1 MFNEPISTLHEFTQ
15 MKYRSIKVA
24 RCLINVRVILNEFD
38 DYFGVVKNSTYGT
51 KLKTEIITKITD
63 ANQACE
69 NLINLVC
76 SVESGM
82 TKMEDS
88 YELMLRDKAIK
99 TTDFLEKLY
108 QQIIEP
114 EIMSLDISHIQAL
127 DKMTAFQESYQVK
140 ADKLRNLG
148 RASTFLRFQ
157 ETIDMSLIGQIEYA
171 LKYRRILWEL
181 NRDLV
186 ELVDRIRYVE
196 VVKLKID
203 EIDQFVGVKEQILKS
218 LLKNLPE
225 SPCLTSIAEQMK
237 KLSQLSPF
245 MKALVS
251 PYLKEN
257 HKEELRKIY
266 QRVCSG
272 ETIVMMSSG
281 LVTLAALERLQTD
294 KIRAEVISMSLRA
307 YHEDFLTS
315 KLKELKE
322 KWNHAEV
329 PMDPI
334 EKRTELMGLGNLKKY
349 HEDFADTMQTISK
362 ILSNKHVNIIQRE
375 AEEFEKNLRRANTI
389 IVRTESLQ
397 QRLVFFED
405 LFGAPDIK
413 KHMVTESVLFD
424 NSSKLLLGVLKR
436 IENRT
441 AVMGIWRVSQIE
453 DHIGKVMTNFDTL
466 QVQVEAHLAAK
477 RQRFSRLYLLN
488 DEELLDLMAQ
498 FYKNVNVFNT
508 YLGKMF
514 QAISSIKLVE
524 DNSDHYINGIVSP
537 NGEMVQFAEIPFQS
551 KGALEEVME
560 QLLLVMRTKIKDLIF
575 KRVEELMETM
585 ITTRLEKFELEKF
598 AKENVLQPALI
609 AMDYFLDQL
618 IMSTVGKDED
628 QAMENILLS
637 CLYSRLQV
645 TTRSGETRD
654 GSGHRGTQRSPEDPT
669 RQLHAAVHQAQRYVL
684 PHHQQRSQRVDS
696 IFSQEQV

>member
-1 MFNEPISTLHEFTQ
+1 
-15 MKYRSIKVA
+15 MKYRSIKIA

-38 DYFGVVKNSTYGT
+38 DYFSVVKNSTYGQ
-51 KLKTEIITKITD
+51 KLKTEIITKITE

-88 YELMLRDKAIK
+88 FELLLRDKAIK

-127 DKMTAFQESYQVK
+127 DKMSAFQESYQLK

-148 RASTFLRFQ
+148 RASIFLRFQ
-157 ETIDMSLIGQIEYA
+157 ENIDMSLIGQIEYA

-196 VVKLKID
+196 VVRLKID
-203 EIDQFVGVKEQILKS
+203 EIDQFVGLKEQVLKS

-225 SPCLTSIAEQMK
+225 SPCLTSIADLMK

-272 ETIVMMSSG
+272 ETIALMSSG
-281 LVTLAALERLQTD
+281 QVTLAALERLQTD
-294 KIRAEVISMSLRA
+294 KIRSEVISMSLRA

-389 IVRTESLQ
+389 IVRTENLQ

-413 KHMVTESVLFD
+413 KHMVAESLLFD

-453 DHIGKVMTNFDTL
+453 DHLGKVVANFDAL
-466 QVQVEAHLAAK
+466 QGQVEAHLSAK

-514 QAISSIKLVE
+514 QAIHSIKLVE
-524 DNSDHYINGIVSP
+524 ENSDHYINGIVSP

-585 ITTRLEKFELEKF
+585 INTRLEKFELEKF
-598 AKENVLQPALI
+598 AKDNVLQPALI

-637 CLYSRLQV
+637 CLYS
-645 TTRSGETRD
+645 TFSFMFRSREIRNC
-654 GSGHRGTQRSPEDPT
+654 S
-669 RQLHAAVHQAQRYVL
+669 YN
-684 PHHQQRSQRVDS
+684 
-696 IFSQEQV
+696 